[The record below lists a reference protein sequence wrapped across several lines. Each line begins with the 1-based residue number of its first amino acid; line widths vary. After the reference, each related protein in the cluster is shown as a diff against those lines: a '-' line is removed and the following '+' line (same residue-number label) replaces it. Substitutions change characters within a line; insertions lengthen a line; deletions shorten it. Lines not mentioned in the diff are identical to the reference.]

1 MTSQPIAALGRHAIS
16 LIEGLGSITAFGAE
30 ATVAGFAKPRPR
42 RFIDEMFGIGVLSL
56 SVITVSGAA
65 VGMVLGL
72 IGYTTLEPFGAEQ
85 NLGSVVALTLIKELG
100 PVLTALLVSGR
111 AGSAVAGE
119 IGSMVATEQI
129 DGLRMMALDPIDFV
143 VSPKLFSFVV
153 VMPLLSA
160 LFIAFG
166 LGGGYIAGVFMLGV
180 DAGSFVSGI
189 ETSIGFWD
197 EILMT
202 LTKALVFGVL
212 VGLIATYRGYHAE
225 PNVVGVSRATTAAV
239 VAASVSVLIA
249 DYFITALWEV

>member
-1 MTSQPIAALGRHAIS
+1 MTQPVSLLGRHVI
-16 LIEGLGSITAFGAE
+16 LWIEGMGRIASFGAE
-30 ATVAGFAKPRPR
+30 AARAGVAKPRPR
-42 RFIDEMFGIGVLSL
+42 RFVDEIYAIGVLSL
-56 SVITVSGAA
+56 SVITISGLA

-72 IGYTTLEPFGAEQ
+72 IGYTTLIRFGAEQ
-85 NLGSVVALTLIKELG
+85 SLGTVVALTLIKELG

-129 DGLRMMALDPIDFV
+129 DGLRMMALDPLDFV
-143 VSPKLFSFVV
+143 ISPKLFSFVV

-166 LGGGYIAGVFMLGV
+166 LAGGYLAGVQILEV
-180 DAGSFVSGI
+180 DPGSYLSGI
-189 ETSIGFWD
+189 ETSITFSN
-197 EILMT
+197 EVMMSLI
-202 LTKALVFGVL
+202 KAFVFGGL
-212 VGLIATYRGYHAE
+212 VGLIATYRGYHAA

-249 DYFITALWEV
+249 DYFVTALWEV

>member
-1 MTSQPIAALGRHAIS
+1 MTHPISTLGRHAIA
-16 LIEGLGSITAFGAE
+16 LIEGLGNITSFAAQ
-30 ATVAGFAKPRPR
+30 ASVAGFAKPRPR
-42 RFIDEMFGIGVLSL
+42 RFFDEMFAIGVLSL

-72 IGYTTLEPFGAEQ
+72 IGYTTLARFGAEQ
-85 NLGSVVALTLIKELG
+85 NLGALVALTLIKELG

-129 DGLRMMALDPIDFV
+129 DGIRMMALDPIDFV
-143 VSPKLFSFVV
+143 VSPKLYAFVV

-166 LGGGYIAGVFMLGV
+166 LGGGYLAGVQILGV
-180 DAGSFVSGI
+180 DPGSYISGI
-189 ETSIGFWD
+189 ETSIEFKN
-197 EILMT
+197 EIVMT
-202 LTKALVFGVL
+202 LLKALVFGAL
-212 VGLIATYRGYHAE
+212 VGLIATYRGYHAA

-249 DYFITALWEV
+249 DYFVTALWEV

>member
-1 MTSQPIAALGRHAIS
+1 MIQEPIAALGRHAIRWVES
-16 LIEGLGSITAFGAE
+16 LGHIASFGAE
-30 ATVAGFAKPRPR
+30 AAAAGVAHPRPR
-42 RFIDEMFGIGVLSL
+42 RFLDEVFTIGVLSL
-56 SVITVSGAA
+56 SVVTVSGLA

-72 IGYTTLEPFGAEQ
+72 IGYGTLEDFGAEQ
-85 NLGSVVALTLIKELG
+85 NLGAVVAVTLIKELG

-143 VSPKLFSFVV
+143 VSPKLFSFLVS
-153 VMPLLSA
+153 MPLLSA

-166 LGGGYIAGVFMLGV
+166 LGGGYLAGVEVKGV
-180 DAGSFVSGI
+180 DAGSYISGI
-189 ETSIGFWD
+189 ETSITFGD
-197 EILMT
+197 EVMMT
-202 LTKALVFGVL
+202 LIKAFVFGGL

>member
-1 MTSQPIAALGRHAIS
+1 MTQPVSALGHQVIS
-16 LIEGLGSITAFGAE
+16 WIEGMGRIASFGAE
-30 ATVAGFAKPRPR
+30 STLAGLANPRLR
-42 RFIDEMFGIGVLSL
+42 RFLDEVFAIGVLSL
-56 SVITVSGAA
+56 SVITVSGLA

-72 IGYTTLEPFGAEQ
+72 IGYSTLDDFGAEQ

-129 DGLRMMALDPIDFV
+129 DGLRMMAIDPIDFV
-143 VSPKLFSFVV
+143 VSPKLFSFIV

-166 LGGGYIAGVFMLGV
+166 LGGGYLAGVEIKGV
-180 DAGSFVSGI
+180 DPGSYISGI
-189 ETSIGFWD
+189 ETSITFGD
-197 EILMT
+197 EVVMSL
-202 LTKALVFGVL
+202 LKAFVFGTL
-212 VGLIATYRGYHAE
+212 VGLIATYRGYHAD

-249 DYFITALWEV
+249 DYFVTAHWEV

>member
-1 MTSQPIAALGRHAIS
+1 MIQQPIAALGRQVVFWV
-16 LIEGLGSITAFGAE
+16 EGLGQIASFGAE
-30 ATVAGFAKPRPR
+30 ATLAGMSNPRPR
-42 RFIDEMFGIGVLSL
+42 RFLDEVYAIGVLSL
-56 SVITVSGAA
+56 SVITVSGLA

-72 IGYTTLEPFGAEQ
+72 IGYSTLERFGAEQ
-85 NLGSVVALTLIKELG
+85 NLGAVVALTLIKELG

-129 DGLRMMALDPIDFV
+129 DGLRMMALDPLDFV
-143 VSPKLFSFVV
+143 ISPKLFSFVV

-166 LGGGYIAGVFMLGV
+166 LGGGYLAGVQILGV
-180 DAGSFVSGI
+180 DPGSYVSGI
-189 ETSIGFWD
+189 ETSITFD
-197 EILMT
+197 NEVMMT
-202 LTKALVFGVL
+202 LIKALTFGAL
-212 VGLIATYRGYHAE
+212 VGLIATYRGYHSA

-249 DYFITALWEV
+249 DYFVTALWEV

>member
-1 MTSQPIAALGRHAIS
+1 MIVKLVSAIGHRVLSWVEGMGRIS
-16 LIEGLGSITAFGAE
+16 TFLAQ
-30 ATVAGFAKPRPR
+30 ATVAGIARPRPR
-42 RFIDEMFGIGVLSL
+42 RFLDELFTIGVLSL

-72 IGYTTLEPFGAEQ
+72 IGYNTLARFGAEQ
-85 NLGSVVALTLIKELG
+85 NLGAVVAITLIKELG
-100 PVLTALLVSGR
+100 PVLTALLVAGR

-143 VSPKLFSFVV
+143 VSPKLYSFITVL
-153 VMPLLSA
+153 PLLSA

-166 LGGGYIAGVFMLGV
+166 LAGGYIAGVQILEV
-180 DAGSFVSGI
+180 DSGDYLSGI
-189 ETSIGFWD
+189 ESSITFSN
-197 EILMT
+197 EVMMT
-202 LTKALVFGVL
+202 LIKALVFGGI
-212 VGLIATYRGYHAE
+212 VGLIATYRGYHAS

-249 DYFITALWEV
+249 DYFVTALWEV

>member
-1 MTSQPIAALGRHAIS
+1 MQPISLLGRHVI
-16 LIEGLGSITAFGAE
+16 LWIEGMGRIASFGAE
-30 ATVAGFAKPRPR
+30 VARAGMVKPRPR
-42 RFIDEMFGIGVLSL
+42 RFLDEIFAIGVLSL
-56 SVITVSGAA
+56 SVITIAGLA

-72 IGYTTLEPFGAEQ
+72 IGFVYFQRYGAEQ
-85 NLGSVVALTLIKELG
+85 SLGAFVAVTLIKELG
-100 PVLTALLVSGR
+100 PVLTALLLAGR

-143 VSPKLFSFVV
+143 VSPKLFSFVL

-166 LGGGYIAGVFMLGV
+166 LGGGFLAGVQLLGA
-180 DAGSFVSGI
+180 DPGSYVSSI
-189 ETSIGFWD
+189 ENNIQFSD

-202 LTKALVFGVL
+202 LIKAFVFGGL
-212 VGLIATYRGYHAE
+212 VGLIATYRGYHAA

-249 DYFITALWEV
+249 DYFVTALWEV